1 MSGVV
6 ATVFGIDEILSAFE
20 RKAPKPYFELYVKNQ
35 RVIHNFENDFEKA
48 KQIITEQVEEFLSSD
63 FNQVFTI
70 RMYNVQ
76 PKNKWT
82 YEEKEQYLILYCQ
95 AKRQKTQSVGAVD
108 ANLYPIYNIIEKQ
121 NEAITALT
129 SQFNA
134 IKAEQEEEEEQSVGS
149 AEETLLNT
157 INGIVNSPVVLMA
170 SPYLKRLMDRL
181 IPEKKTIAGLAGT
194 EPTDLETTINILFSK
209 GVTLEHLQKLAA
221 MPEEKIKMLIAML

>member
-1 MSGVV
+1 MSGVA

-35 RVIHNFENDFEKA
+35 RVIHNFDNDFDKA
-48 KQIITEQVEEFLSSD
+48 KQIIIDQVEEFINSE

-95 AKRQKTQSVGAVD
+95 AKRQKAQSVGAVD
-108 ANLYPIYNIIEKQ
+108 ANLYPIYNLIEKQ
-121 NEAITALT
+121 NENIAALT
-129 SQFNA
+129 SQVNA
-134 IKAEQEEEEEQSVGS
+134 IKAEEEEEEQGVGS